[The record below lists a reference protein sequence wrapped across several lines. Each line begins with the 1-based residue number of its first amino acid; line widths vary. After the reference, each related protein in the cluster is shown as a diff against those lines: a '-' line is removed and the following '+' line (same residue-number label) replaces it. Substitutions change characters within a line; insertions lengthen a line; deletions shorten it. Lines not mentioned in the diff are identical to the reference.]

1 MPNFLYQILPAA
13 DAAEEPIYYQIS
25 QEADEAALTS
35 HPHTGEAW
43 ERVFNDDGTP
53 VILPE
58 SGGCGCGEKD
68 CC

>member
-1 MPNFLYQILPAA
+1 MPNFLYQIPAA
-13 DAAEEPIYYQIS
+13 NSGGEPVYYQIS
-25 QEADEAALTS
+25 QEADEAPLAT

-58 SGGCGCGEKD
+58 SGGCGCGEKG